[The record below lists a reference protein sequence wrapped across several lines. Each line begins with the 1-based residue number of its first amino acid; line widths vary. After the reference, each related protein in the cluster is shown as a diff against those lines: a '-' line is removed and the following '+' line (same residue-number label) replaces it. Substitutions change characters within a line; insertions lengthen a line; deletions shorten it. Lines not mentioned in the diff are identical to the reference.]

1 MSDGQRVGRET
12 RSDGNEKK
20 VCPPTLCSAKLAPA
34 ADDGLLLVL
43 VGRSKYCSANFY
55 GWSLFHF
62 TPHLIKGFSCA
73 LNLNY
78 VAFLNP
84 NCNFKLRTSNL
95 NKYLYDRSY
104 VRRKFQ
110 LGSYFVIW
118 KNCRRSKFLLH
129 IHTFVVPSYKSMNVC
144 NYEVFNFSVK
154 WIVFS
159 LYKYSFLIS

>member
-1 MSDGQRVGRET
+1 MAHQIFEEKSSMKIEFLLLFTSAEAQTALLRNASYRATLESNQDFRCQMVKEQEEKQDQMGMK
-12 RSDGNEKK
+12 KK
-20 VCPPTLCSAKLAPA
+20 VCPPTLCTAKLAPA

-62 TPHLIKGFSCA
+62 TPHSIKGFSCA

-95 NKYLYDRSY
+95 HKYLYDRSY

-110 LGSYFVIW
+110 LGSYFVI
-118 KNCRRSKFLLH
+118 
-129 IHTFVVPSYKSMNVC
+129 
-144 NYEVFNFSVK
+144 
-154 WIVFS
+154 
-159 LYKYSFLIS
+159 